1 MQVDFGV
8 SVLVQLPRASE
19 FVVEA
24 RLLSGPGSR
33 SRAISLTSFRQP
45 QQAIPSKLQSLSLV
59 QPLDRSGC
67 GMEELAPGIV
77 NRDCCCRQ
85 SCYLAAL
92 LLELLPLQYSIHS
105 PHTRDTIASFTS
117 IAIPLGSAHLVVDTT
132 PSRGLWTGHH
142 RRLTAPC
149 TPNTLSATTHPRQ
162 TRLSRAAHC
171 LFAF

>member
-8 SVLVQLPRASE
+8 SALVQLPRASE

-85 SCYLAAL
+85 LLPTVLAL
-92 LLELLPLQYSIHS
+92 LPQSFSHSHHIHVIQSPHS
-105 PHTRDTIASFTS
+105 P
-117 IAIPLGSAHLVVDTT
+117 L
-132 PSRGLWTGHH
+132 
-142 RRLTAPC
+142 
-149 TPNTLSATTHPRQ
+149 
-162 TRLSRAAHC
+162 
-171 LFAF
+171 

>member
-19 FVVEA
+19 FVVWRGFFPGQA
-24 RLLSGPGSR
+24 LGSR

-85 SCYLAAL
+85 LLPTVLAL
-92 LLELLPLQYSIHS
+92 LPQSFSHSHHIHVIQSPHS
-105 PHTRDTIASFTS
+105 P
-117 IAIPLGSAHLVVDTT
+117 L
-132 PSRGLWTGHH
+132 
-142 RRLTAPC
+142 
-149 TPNTLSATTHPRQ
+149 
-162 TRLSRAAHC
+162 
-171 LFAF
+171 

>member
-59 QPLDRSGC
+59 QPLDLWLRNGRARSWHC
-67 GMEELAPGIV
+67 
-77 NRDCCCRQ
+77 NFDCRCHMYCR
-85 SCYLAAL
+85 YL
-92 LLELLPLQYSIHS
+92 LLLLLRYSIHLHIHVIQS
-105 PHTRDTIASFTS
+105 PHS
-117 IAIPLGSAHLVVDTT
+117 PLYPSLAAQPTFGCGYK
-132 PSRGLWTGHH
+132 PSRGLYTTAG
-142 RRLTAPC
+142 LTAPC
-149 TPNTLSATTHPRQ
+149 TPNTLSATNHSRQ

-171 LFAF
+171 LFAL